1 MAGRGVDNEAQ
12 KFLGILRDQK
22 LPQALPEEPNITR
35 FQVDWSGKEG
45 ECSRSVAPFTPA
57 RLITRAKAYLPAHI
71 HCDFFFVRIRK
82 NSKAM
87 WH

>member
-45 ECSRSVAPFTPA
+45 ELSPSTPA
-57 RLITRAKAYLPAHI
+57 RLIARAISIPIRSYRLRAKAVFCLLFKY
-71 HCDFFFVRIRK
+71 
-82 NSKAM
+82 M
-87 WH
+87 YMY